1 MVYKVGFSDNK
12 KNLPSIELRDKAYG
26 IRLRGIKKHSN
37 RTPQEIVFK
46 T

>member
-26 IRLRGIKKHSN
+26 IRLRGIKNTATEHLGK
-37 RTPQEIVFK
+37 
-46 T
+46 